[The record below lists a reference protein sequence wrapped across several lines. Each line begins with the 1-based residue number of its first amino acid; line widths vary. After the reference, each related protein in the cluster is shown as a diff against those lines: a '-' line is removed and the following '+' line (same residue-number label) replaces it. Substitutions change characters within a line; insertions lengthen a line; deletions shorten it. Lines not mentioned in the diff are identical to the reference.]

1 MNLERTRKLASELAE
16 HLQGIESLEGLY
28 ASVAINFLVVGNNIS
43 DEDRARYAEETRK
56 FILAHKDLLLD
67 VSHLDRNGQPLSD
80 VAEIGT
86 PDVTVDLRAEGT
98 GMPEKAQGSFQ
109 VEERLRDKRADL

>member
-1 MNLERTRKLASELAE
+1 MNLERTHKLANELAE
-16 HLQGIESLEGLY
+16 RLQEIDSLEGLY
-28 ASVAINFLVVGNNIS
+28 ASVAINFLVVGNDIS

-80 VAEIGT
+80 MAQIGT
-86 PDVTVDLRAEGT
+86 PDVTINLRARGTGAPGETQEGT
-98 GMPEKAQGSFQ
+98 Q
-109 VEERLRDKRADL
+109 VGERLHG